1 MGQNRFDN
9 ITLVRNT
16 ETFTSI
22 ATHLSTLGYTYTVK
36 VLTCHVTESNKL
48 ISQALRIPL
57 ASQVFELRRLV
68 VVDNVPKV
76 LEHTYIPYVLV
87 PDIEEFDFTRQSLY
101 QLLKNRYKLGIT
113 NSEES
118 ILISEASEEEQELL
132 HLSGS
137 EVMVINGL
145 STDQRGVPTESYQN
159 VAAPDFFVFRS
170 VMEE

>member
-1 MGQNRFDN
+1 MRQDKTDN

-22 ATHLSTLGYTYTVK
+22 ATHLNVLGYTYTVK
-36 VLTCHVTESNKL
+36 VLTCQVTEANKL
-48 ISQALRIPL
+48 VSQALQLPL

-68 VVDNVPKV
+68 IVDNVPKV
-76 LEHTYIPYVLV
+76 LEHTYIPYSLV
-87 PDIEEFDFTRQSLY
+87 PGIEQIDFTNQSLY
-101 QLLKNRYKLGIT
+101 QLLRGPYKLAVA

-118 ILISEASEEEQELL
+118 ILISEASEEEKELL
-132 HLSGS
+132 HLKGD

-145 STDQRGVPTESYQN
+145 STDQRGIPTESYQN
-159 VAAPDFFVFRS
+159 IAATDFFVFRS